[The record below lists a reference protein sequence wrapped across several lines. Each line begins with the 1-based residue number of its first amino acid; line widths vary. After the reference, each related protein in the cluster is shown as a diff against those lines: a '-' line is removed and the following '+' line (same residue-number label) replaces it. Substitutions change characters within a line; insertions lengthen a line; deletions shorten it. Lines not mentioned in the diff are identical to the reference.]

1 MDDNRHEDPR
11 PADLRASD
19 AEREQVVELLNRH
32 AGEGRLTLEELSQRI
47 EQAYNAKTRAELEP
61 LTADLPTEPNAAR
74 TPVSRPSRRK
84 PVSWDVAIMGG
95 NERKGR
101 FRIRERLTAIA
112 IMGGSDID
120 LRNAEI
126 EGDEVT
132 INVIAIMGGSNIY
145 VPDTV
150 EVELGG
156 IGLMGGNVQR
166 GSSRP
171 THPGAPVVRVNA
183 YSLMGGSEIWRLP
196 AETRGMSL
204 KQAKKAAQRMEKGQ
218 DPLAI
223 TD

>member
-1 MDDNRHEDPR
+1 MDDNRHEGAQ
-11 PADLRASD
+11 PAHLRASD
-19 AEREQVVELLNRH
+19 AEREQIIELLNKN
-32 AGEGRLTLEELSQRI
+32 AGDGRLTLEELSQRI
-47 EQAYNAKTRAELEP
+47 EQAYNAKTRADLEP
-61 LTADLPTEPNAAR
+61 LTADLPSGDAVATRPAR
-74 TPVSRPSRRK
+74 QGKTVE
-84 PVSWDVAIMGG
+84 WDIAIMGG

-126 EGDEVT
+126 EGDVT
-132 INVIAIMGGSNIY
+132 INVIAIMGGTNIY

-156 IGLMGGNVQR
+156 VGLMGGNVQR

-171 THPGAPVVRVNA
+171 THPGAPVIRVNA

-196 AETRGMSL
+196 AEARGMSL
-204 KQAKKAAQRMEKGQ
+204 KAAKKAAQRMEKGQ
-218 DPLAI
+218 DPRAI

>member
-1 MDDNRHEDPR
+1 MDENRHEGAQ
-11 PADLRASD
+11 PAHLRASD
-19 AEREQVVELLNRH
+19 AEREQIIELLNKH
-32 AGEGRLTLEELSQRI
+32 AGDGRLTLDELSERI
-47 EQAYNAKTRAELEP
+47 EQAYSAKTRADLEP
-61 LTADLPTEPNAAR
+61 LTADLPTGDVVAN
-74 TPVSRPSRRK
+74 RPSRRK
-84 PVSWDVAIMGG
+84 ALEWDVAIMGG

-126 EGDEVT
+126 EGDVT
-132 INVIAIMGGSNIY
+132 INVIAIMGGTSIY

-156 IGLMGGNVQR
+156 FGLMGGNAQR
-166 GSSRP
+166 GSARP
-171 THPGAPVVRVNA
+171 THPGAPVIRVNA

-204 KQAKKAAQRMEKGQ
+204 KAAKKAAQRMERGQ
-218 DPLAI
+218 DPLTL

>member
-1 MDDNRHEDPR
+1 MDEQRHEGAQ

-19 AEREQVVELLNRH
+19 AEREQTIELLNKH
-32 AGEGRLTLEELSQRI
+32 AGDGRLTLDELSERI
-47 EQAYNAKTRAELEP
+47 EQAYGAKTRAELEP
-61 LTADLPTEPNAAR
+61 LIADLPTGQN
-74 TPVSRPSRRK
+74 VSQRPRRGK
-84 PVSWDVAIMGG
+84 PLAWDVAIMGG

-101 FRIRERLTAIA
+101 FRIRERLTALA

-132 INVIAIMGGSNIY
+132 INIIAIMGGSIIY

-156 IGLMGGNVQR
+156 FGLMGGNTQR
-166 GSSRP
+166 GSARP
-171 THPGAPVVRVNA
+171 THPGAPVIRVNA

-204 KQAKKAAQRMEKGQ
+204 KAAKKAAQRIEKGE
-218 DPLAI
+218 DPRSI
-223 TD
+223 TG